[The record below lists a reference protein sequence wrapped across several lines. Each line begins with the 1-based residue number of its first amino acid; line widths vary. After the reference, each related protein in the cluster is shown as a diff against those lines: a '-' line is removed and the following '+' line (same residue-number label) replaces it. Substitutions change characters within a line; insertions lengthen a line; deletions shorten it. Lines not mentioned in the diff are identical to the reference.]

1 MDATEKVH
9 YRTCPLCEATCGLEI
24 HTKGNEVTSIKGDKL
39 DPFSEGYLCPKGYH
53 LDKLYADPDR
63 IKKPMIREGDQ
74 WREVSWQEAFT
85 EVRKGLQSIIKQNGR
100 DAVATYLGNPN
111 VHNLAGMLYVP
122 ILLKTLGSKNRYS
135 ASTMDQI
142 PKQLTAEWM
151 FGSDFSI
158 PIPDIDRTDYFLVI
172 GANPLVS
179 NGSLMTAPNMR
190 KRMRDLRKRGGKIV
204 VIDPVRTVTAKAADE
219 HYAITP
225 GTDAYLLVGIIQTL
239 FEEEL
244 VDLGRAGKHV
254 NGLSEV
260 KEAVRGFSIEALS
273 AKCGIEVKVIRRLA
287 REIATSEHAAVYGRM
302 GTCTQAFGT
311 MNSWLIDVINIL
323 TGNLDQE
330 GGVMFTSPA
339 AGSKNAG
346 GKRKKSA
353 RYGRFHSRV
362 RNCPEV
368 LGELPTSCLAE
379 EIETGGEGQIKALVT
394 VAGNPVLSAPNG
406 ERMEK
411 SLGQLDFMVSVDC
424 YLNETTRHANVL
436 LPAPSALERSHYDLS
451 FYQLSVRN
459 IAHYSKQVFP
469 LEEGQLDEWEVL
481 LQLTA
486 AVMNQDVGA
495 DPVSALDD
503 YAIMQLIK
511 KECGIESSPLADR
524 DPNEIFAHLSVRKGP
539 ERMLDFLLRTG
550 EYGDFFGEK
559 ADGISLSTLMENH
572 PHGLDLGPL
581 KPRLPQVLST
591 GSGKVELAPPL
602 LVKDLERL
610 KEKRDRVQKGLL
622 LVSRRQLQSN
632 NSWMHNIGELT
643 KGANKCTLQIH
654 PTDAARHQI
663 VDKGIASVKSVAGHI
678 NVSVEVTSDVMEGV
692 VTLPHGWGHHLEGI
706 QLRNGERYAGVN
718 SNRLSDENEIDPV
731 SGNAIFNGIPVEVSI
746 GS

>member
-1 MDATEKVH
+1 VDTTEKVH

-24 HTKGNEVTSIKGDKL
+24 HTKDNEVTSIKGDKL

-219 HYAITP
+219 HHAITP

-244 VDLGRAGKHV
+244 VDLGSAGEHV
-254 NGLSEV
+254 NGLSELR
-260 KEAVRGFSIEALS
+260 EAMRGFSIEEMS
-273 AKCGIEVKVIRRLA
+273 AKCGIEAKVIRRLA
-287 REIATSEHAAVYGRM
+287 REIAKSERAAVYGRM

-330 GGVMFTSPA
+330 GGVMFTNPA
-339 AGSKNAG
+339 AGSK
-346 GKRKKSA
+346 
-353 RYGRFHSRV
+353 
-362 RNCPEV
+362 
-368 LGELPTSCLAE
+368 
-379 EIETGGEGQIKALVT
+379 
-394 VAGNPVLSAPNG
+394 
-406 ERMEK
+406 
-411 SLGQLDFMVSVDC
+411 
-424 YLNETTRHANVL
+424 
-436 LPAPSALERSHYDLS
+436 
-451 FYQLSVRN
+451 
-459 IAHYSKQVFP
+459 
-469 LEEGQLDEWEVL
+469 
-481 LQLTA
+481 
-486 AVMNQDVGA
+486 
-495 DPVSALDD
+495 
-503 YAIMQLIK
+503 
-511 KECGIESSPLADR
+511 
-524 DPNEIFAHLSVRKGP
+524 
-539 ERMLDFLLRTG
+539 
-550 EYGDFFGEK
+550 
-559 ADGISLSTLMENH
+559 
-572 PHGLDLGPL
+572 
-581 KPRLPQVLST
+581 
-591 GSGKVELAPPL
+591 
-602 LVKDLERL
+602 
-610 KEKRDRVQKGLL
+610 
-622 LVSRRQLQSN
+622 
-632 NSWMHNIGELT
+632 
-643 KGANKCTLQIH
+643 KCW
-654 PTDAARHQI
+654 R
-663 VDKGIASVKSVAGHI
+663 
-678 NVSVEVTSDVMEGV
+678 
-692 VTLPHGWGHHLEGI
+692 
-706 QLRNGERYAGVN
+706 
-718 SNRLSDENEIDPV
+718 
-731 SGNAIFNGIPVEVSI
+731 
-746 GS
+746 